1 MARGLARPIDPIV
14 RALERRAR
22 VVGLTEGGARSYKPQ
37 SLAEQPRTL
46 QQGPSE
52 AQRLDAR
59 VETLARQIAE
69 VINGAG
75 EQRQSLRESA
85 LGLIKEE
92 TEVIEAPGASTARK
106 GSADTNPLG
115 MALLLGAMAIPMG
128 ILFFPVGLTMF
139 AIALVLGVVGVVGTL
154 IRR

>member
-1 MARGLARPIDPIV
+1 MASGLSRPIDPIV
-14 RALERRAR
+14 RALERVVR
-22 VVGLTEGGARSYKPQ
+22 VVGLTEGGPRSYKPQ

-46 QQGPSE
+46 HQGPSE

-59 VETLARQIAE
+59 VETLARQIAD

-75 EQRQSLRESA
+75 EQRQSLREYA

-92 TEVIEAPGASTARK
+92 TEVIEAPGAPTARS
-106 GSADTNPLG
+106 SADTNPLG
-115 MALLLGAMAIPMG
+115 MALLLGVMAIPMG